1 MININVR
8 TFIIIIILL
17 FTNYVFSSSNTNY
30 LIYETIPPETEFKP
44 SESFSTWTIEDKYFE
59 LVCYDPPFYITIDSA
74 TYHLPG
80 SGCNAAYY
88 SLTSYNS
95 PCPSSG
101 YTQASLVRVENENTL
116 DEKKIFQGV
125 ITPPNNYNFLIGK
138 VCYYSVDIADNVES
152 VKESSSQNYYYCFD
166 GVAPKFVSI
175 SHSPEFIASKD
186 NTFDP
191 YPNTYID
198 FNGNSKQLTPDK
210 IVIDKERVTIEVAAE
225 DKDPYGYERSGIKSI
240 SINFLGTNSI
250 KSDFQSSCPNGAT
263 YTTPASHSHNFSNP
277 TIGWNNVSSSIT
289 DFAGNSASNSN
300 YKFYVFLGALGTQNN
315 QRSNDKLVFLK
326 TYWDSSSEVKQITNN
341 LGGSSSSK
349 INCYGYNSKCTLIR
363 DIIGKTDEF
372 TDCLWV
378 GPSNNPRNVKIY
390 NFKEIVDLEKNE
402 IATAS
407 YSKYEENNNKI
418 IYAWVNPKAEDLKKI
433 AICSKNDT
441 GILVDLPFLVSKNVP
456 DGFRMLLTERN
467 VFSVQWEVEY
477 AREQRE
483 VSVECY
489 L

>member
-30 LIYETIPPETEFKP
+30 LIYEAIPPETEFKP
-44 SESFSTWTIEDKYFE
+44 SESFSTWTRENKYFE

-116 DEKKIFQGV
+116 DEKKTFRGR

-210 IVIDKERVTIEVAAE
+210 IVIDKEKVTIEVAAE

-263 YTTPASHSHNFSNP
+263 YTTPASHSHTFSNP
-277 TIGWNNVSSSIT
+277 TIGWNSVSSSIT

-326 TYWDSSSEVKQITNN
+326 TYWDSSSEVKSKTNS
-341 LGGSSSSK
+341 LGGNYHKK
-349 INCYGYNSKCTLIR
+349 IDCFGYRNKCTQIR

-378 GPSNNPRNVKIY
+378 GPANNPRNVKIY
-390 NFKEIVDLEKNE
+390 NFKDFVDLEANTKINPQYIKDYGNRIV
-402 IATAS
+402 IAW
-407 YSKYEENNNKI
+407 ENIRSN
-418 IYAWVNPKAEDLKKI
+418 DLRRL
-433 AICSKNDT
+433 AVCSKNDT
-441 GILVDLPFLVSKNVP
+441 GILVDLPFLVS
-456 DGFRMLLTERN
+456 
-467 VFSVQWEVEY
+467 
-477 AREQRE
+477 
-483 VSVECY
+483 
-489 L
+489 